1 MIRLKSIKDVRVVK
15 DGASI
20 SNRDH
25 ALIVDVLTESNELTP
40 VALSIPEEDIN
51 TIAERLRVAVNNAK
65 SENVSFYLIYASFNG
80 STKLSSHQPISLG
93 DLYAK
98 ITRIS
103 QRHRHR
109 SSSLLS
115 ADSLGSPGE
124 TRRKKKRLSFR
135 ALGASRPS
143 VTSRR
148 PMEVITSTD
157 EKLTITVAAPA
168 QENAD
173 KPEIV
178 VDNSAV
184 IVSPAALADNETS
197 EPNKVAVPVEPES
210 ESESE
215 PEPVDRKSLKPAN
228 INNTSLT
235 L

>member
-1 MIRLKSIKDVRVVK
+1 MHHSMDQLI
-15 DGASI
+15 AS
-20 SNRDH
+20 
-25 ALIVDVLTESNELTP
+25 L
-40 VALSIPEEDIN
+40 
-51 TIAERLRVAVNNAK
+51 
-65 SENVSFYLIYASFNG
+65 
-80 STKLSSHQPISLG
+80 HQPISLG

-157 EKLTITVAAPA
+157 EKLTITVAPPA

-197 EPNKVAVPVEPES
+197 ESNKLAVPVEPES